1 MEAKMNN
8 WQWKMFSVLTIL
20 AMALAMCPP
29 TAVGAWNPDGTIEGI
44 IKIDIPGL
52 NGLTVRAYPVGGSD
66 NHCISDWVAYNT
78 DHYDYS
84 ISGCDSSLDYKVV
97 AEGDGYTF
105 NPVTVLSGDFSGGF
119 VTADPITSVSRT
131 FSGKVTYTDRITPWG
146 LFDIDYELDKHDGSA
161 IVFGTA
167 TTNAVTGVFT
177 IPGVTDA
184 SYIYFP
190 QIDVDGYNF
199 GGDNWYDPPIRSDVT
214 DWNYVPTGNR
224 NIHGYID
231 ALNGLASCRAG
242 VTITA
247 TAPGALTQTALTD
260 ADAGFG
266 MSNLEP
272 LGISGPRVYT
282 ITASKPGC
290 VFTPDTQGVDIRF
303 GNVQQPVVFKVPD
316 TGIWG
321 NVSTT
326 LGKDV
331 SLAYYL
337 IATYTTNG
345 VSYSNSIN
353 WSNGNYWIQ
362 APPSTGTLTI
372 SRVGGPA
379 AFGYETA
386 DASRSVTIDNVWKE
400 ENFILVP
407 SRTIS
412 GTILGQNAMPVQR
425 NATVDFGYGLKW
437 TPSAP
442 SAAYSIKAQPKLYY
456 LSPVENGILSSTPLR
471 FLANLTTAPA
481 VAGANFTVK
490 WRTFRLAGCLRD
502 FNGNDALVLAGPV
515 WPTPS
520 TSVRFRAAAGY
531 SNTLYPVVLDVN
543 GCGLGTYYY
552 EVYLPKGIV
561 GALEVDG
568 HTLRGNS
575 IDGIN
580 WDDWRDYNLMGPR
593 AITARVYAPN
603 TNLNINGD
611 LRGGNGIFILRDAVT
626 NYPVDTDGD
635 MQRSYEFT
643 VPMLEAKAYT
653 LNINQSQVPW
663 GYVAQPFPMSPMVV
677 ANLTSADYDVPA
689 ATGFTLVHAP
699 IDPNDP
705 TRPATGGGYFQATS
719 DTQLVQWNYP
729 PMNGADWFQGFEVQ
743 MGPATTA
750 FTDVSPAPDFYQPN
764 GDPAYIFEG
773 LTVGTLYR
781 WRVRAVFDND
791 KGPWMETAP
800 APTSPTVK
808 NYNANYAA
816 GTIAGSV
823 NFEWNGVLPEGYSGA
838 DLKYVVQYSN
848 NVNFSAVAP
857 NVAVTLP
864 AVTAW
869 DRDTVVNPAIGT
881 TYYWRVKVQNS
892 AGVDISGWSPTQMFF
907 NRYKNVT
914 DGPTYEAAEFDSI
927 RFFAANANATLPPNA
942 HYQVWLSRDDFTNDF
957 FAWTFPRTA
966 NLATPSARQFPN
978 NLESGTYKWVIGIVN
993 GNDESAPA
1001 ISGWTAGTDTITVPF
1016 IVP

>member
-1 MEAKMNN
+1 MYK
-8 WQWKMFSVLTIL
+8 WQWKVFSILTML

-29 TAVGAWNPDGTIEGI
+29 AAVGAWTPDGTIEGI

-52 NGLTVRAYPVGGSD
+52 NGLIVRAYPVGGNNEGFCTSD
-66 NHCISDWVAYNT
+66 SVAYNGSG
-78 DHYDYS
+78 YDYS

-131 FSGKVTYTDRITPWG
+131 FSGKVTYTDGVTPWG

-199 GGDNWYDPPIRSDVT
+199 GGDNWYDPPIRYNVT

-224 NIHGYID
+224 SIHGYID
-231 ALNGLASCRAG
+231 SLNGLQNCRAG

-260 ADAGFG
+260 ADGGFN
-266 MSNLEP
+266 MNNLEP
-272 LGISGPRVYT
+272 LGAPTTSPRVYT
-282 ITASKPGC
+282 ITPSKAGC
-290 VFTPDTQGVDIRF
+290 VFNSDDTVPVNIVN
-303 GNVQQPVVFKVPD
+303 GNGSQPIVFKIPD

-345 VSYSNSIN
+345 VSYSNAVN
-353 WSNGNYWIQ
+353 WTNGGYWIQ

-400 ENFILVP
+400 ENFTLVP

-412 GTILGQNAMPVQR
+412 GTILGQNAVPVQR
-425 NATVDFGYGLKW
+425 GATVDFGYGLKL

-456 LSPVENGILSSTPLR
+456 LSPVENGINSSTPLR

-481 VAGANFTVK
+481 VAGANFTLNLK
-490 WRTFRLAGCLRD
+490 TYMLRGCLRD
-502 FNGNDALVLAGPV
+502 FSGNDALVLAGPV

-520 TSVRFRAAAGY
+520 TSVRFRPATGY
-531 SNTLYPVVLDVN
+531 GVTLYPAILDVN
-543 GCGLGTYYY
+543 GCGLGSYYY
-552 EVYLPKGIV
+552 EVKLPKGIV

-568 HTLRGNS
+568 HTLRGGS

-580 WDDWRDYNLMGPR
+580 GDDWRDYNLMGPR

-603 TNLNINGD
+603 PNLDINGD
-611 LRGGNGIFILRDAVT
+611 LRGGNGIFTLRDAAT
-626 NYPVDTDGD
+626 NYVINADSD

-653 LNINQSQVPW
+653 LNINQGGVPW
-663 GYVAQPFPMSPMVV
+663 GYVAQPFPMSSMVA
-677 ANLTSADYDVPA
+677 ANLTLADYDVPA
-689 ATGFTLVHAP
+689 ATGFALVHAP

-705 TRPATGGGYFQATS
+705 TRPATGGGYFEATS
-719 DTQLVQWNYP
+719 DTQFVQWNYP

-743 MGPATTA
+743 VGPATTA

-781 WRVRAVFDND
+781 WRVRAVFEKDA
-791 KGPWMETAP
+791 GPWMETAP
-800 APTSPTVK
+800 VPTSPILTSES
-808 NYNANYAA
+808 NYMAGIAA
-816 GTIAGSV
+816 GAV
-823 NFEWNGVLPEGYSGA
+823 NFEWTGVAPDSYSGA
-838 DLKYVVQYSN
+838 ALKYVVQYSN

-864 AVTAW
+864 AVTALE
-869 DRDTVVNPAIGT
+869 RNTLVNPAIGT

-907 NRYKNVT
+907 NRYKNIT
-914 DGPTYEAAEFDSI
+914 ADLYYEMSDFDSI
-927 RFFAANANATLPPNA
+927 QFFAANTNASLPPNA

-966 NLATPSARQFPN
+966 NIAAPSARQFPN
-978 NLESGTYKWVIGIVN
+978 SLPSGTYKWMIGIVN

-1001 ISGWTAGTDTITVPF
+1001 ISGWTVPTLGSGYETIVVP
-1016 IVP
+1016 